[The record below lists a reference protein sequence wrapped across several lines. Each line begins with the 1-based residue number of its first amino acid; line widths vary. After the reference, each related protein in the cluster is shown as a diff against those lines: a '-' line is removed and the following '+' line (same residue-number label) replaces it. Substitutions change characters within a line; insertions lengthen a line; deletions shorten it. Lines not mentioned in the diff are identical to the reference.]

1 MENSNYNPE
10 IIGNRDVA
18 GSMSKTF
25 IANVFSWMGVALAIT
40 AVVSYLFGTNA
51 DYMSILINESGR
63 GLSGFGYLV
72 MFAPL
77 GFVFAMSL
85 GWQRWSSSVIL
96 ALFLAYS
103 VVMGISLSFI
113 FLIYTK
119 SAIYATFGVAAG
131 MFGTMALLGYT
142 TQTDLTKLGSLLMM
156 ALIGIIIASIVNM
169 FIGSSGMDYIISFL
183 GVIIFTGLTA
193 YDVQKLKRIG
203 EGVEFGTEATSKL
216 AMMGALNLYLD
227 FINLFLFL
235 LRLFGG
241 RRN

>member
-1 MENSNYNPE
+1 MENKIYNPE
-10 IIGNRDVA
+10 ILGQKDVA

-25 IANVFSWMGVALAIT
+25 VANVFSWMGVALTIT
-40 AVVSYLFGTNA
+40 AVVSYIFGTND
-51 DYMSILINESGR
+51 DYMRLLINSEAG
-63 GLSGFGYLV
+63 GLSGLGYLV
-72 MFAPL
+72 MFAPI
-77 GFVFAMSL
+77 GFVLAMSL

-96 ALFLAYS
+96 TLFLSYA
-103 VVMGISLSFI
+103 VVMGMSLSFI
-113 FLIYTK
+113 FRIYTG
-119 SAIYATFGVAAG
+119 SSIAGTFAVSAG

-142 TQTDLTKLGSLLMM
+142 TKTDLTKLGSLLFM

-169 FIGSSGMDYIISFL
+169 FLGSSGLDYMISFL

-193 YDVQKLKRIG
+193 YDVQKIKRIG
-203 EGVEFGTEATSKL
+203 EGVEFGTETTAKL

-235 LRLFGG
+235 LRMFGG